1 MKNKMMKSM
10 TTVIAAL
17 LLTASFAGCG
27 NDQFVQEEGEGQQT
41 GGEEEPGAENPET
54 AQTAKPS
61 YEQITQQAAKELMDN
76 DETALILD
84 VRTEEEYASGHI
96 PDAVLIPHDEIA
108 DRAEEELTDKDQ
120 LILVYCRSGNRS
132 KAASESLAE
141 LGYTNIREFG
151 GINTW
156 PYEIVTK

>member
-1 MKNKMMKSM
+1 MKNKMIKAM
-10 TTVIAAL
+10 TVAIAAL

-41 GGEEEPGAENPET
+41 GDKEEPGTENPSS
-54 AQTAKPS
+54 AQNADPS
-61 YEQITQQAAKELMDN
+61 YEQITQQAAKELIDS

-84 VRTEEEYASGHI
+84 VRTEEEYAAGHI

-108 DRAEEELTDKDQ
+108 DRAEEELTDKER

-132 KAASESLAE
+132 KAASETLAE

-156 PYEIVTK
+156 PYEIVTE